1 MIRRDCLRFS
11 TITALG
17 TAFLQGTAFAQQV
30 SIKDQLVGTWKVAMC
45 EVVAPDGT
53 KSPLVEGNNPAG
65 QYIFTS
71 DSYFSFQVAAEFP
84 HFASNDFTKTT
95 PEEDRAVVR
104 GSIAY
109 YGTYTVNDAEKTIT
123 VHIERSSFPNLNGTG
138 GKRILTLLSAGE
150 MKYINPGRRGGGSI
164 NCAYK
169 RAK

>member
-71 DSYFSFQVAAEFP
+71 DS
-84 HFASNDFTKTT
+84 HFFLS
-95 PEEDRAVVR
+95 
-104 GSIAY
+104 G
-109 YGTYTVNDAEKTIT
+109 
-123 VHIERSSFPNLNGTG
+123 RSRVPAL
-138 GKRILTLLSAGE
+138 RI
-150 MKYINPGRRGGGSI
+150 
-164 NCAYK
+164 
-169 RAK
+169 